1 MGNTS
6 RANQKNF
13 GYQEKSTKILS
24 LAFSVGIYTFEKR
37 RQKELPLRI
46 ARRNKEAAKKHQ
58 AEVDSNK
65 RAWESFYHDNEVDEM
80 FVA

>member
-1 MGNTS
+1 
-6 RANQKNF
+6 
-13 GYQEKSTKILS
+13 
-24 LAFSVGIYTFEKR
+24 
-37 RQKELPLRI
+37 LRI